1 MSHTPEHSWNSAE
14 GTSSLEQ
21 ASLSPLLIHMR
32 SELGTTPFRKRQNT
46 SLPGADSGAEEQ
58 HSPKCSKYMG
68 KGQMTR
74 ARLCRAAAAAGAHP
88 VAPTSQCHQPS
99 TRLLAQPWLDP
110 EPLAEPRARVPAT
123 PGLRAEKHAH
133 AVGCTCGKE
142 PARAPRRC
150 AGRLQRLRVQPEPEV
165 TTGAELGRR
174 FCASV
179 RSPELP
185 FSLSFHSFRTGAV
198 PVSKTQSQNLVF
210 KQTLEIFQ
218 LPKEIFNLLHFP
230 CF

>member
-32 SELGTTPFRKRQNT
+32 SDLGTTPFTKQQNT

-58 HSPKCSKYMG
+58 HSPKYCKHMG

-74 ARLCRAAAAAGAHP
+74 AGLCRAATAAGAHP
-88 VAPTSQCHQPS
+88 VAPTSQCHRPS
-99 TRLLAQPWLDP
+99 TRLLAQPRLDP
-110 EPLAEPRARVPAT
+110 EPLTEPRARVPAT
-123 PGLRAEKHAH
+123 PGLRAEKLAH
-133 AVGCTCGKE
+133 QVGMHVRKE
-142 PARAPRRC
+142 LARAPRHR
-150 AGRLQRLRVQPEPEV
+150 AGRLQRLRFQPEPEV
-165 TTGAELGRR
+165 TTGAKLGRC
-174 FCASV
+174 FSAPV

-185 FSLSFHSFRTGAV
+185 FSLSFHSFRTGAP

-218 LPKEIFNLLHFP
+218 LPEEIFNLLHFP
-230 CF
+230 YF